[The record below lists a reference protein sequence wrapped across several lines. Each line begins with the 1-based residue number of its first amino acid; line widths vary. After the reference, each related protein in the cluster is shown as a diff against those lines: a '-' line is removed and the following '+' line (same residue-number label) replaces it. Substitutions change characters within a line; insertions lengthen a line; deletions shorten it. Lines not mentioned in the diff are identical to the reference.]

1 MTLVL
6 IYFTLAISLSFLC
19 SVLEAVLLSTPISY
33 INLKETE
40 GANGAKLLRKLKTDI
55 DKPISA
61 ILSLNT
67 IAHTIGAAG
76 VGAEAVKVFGEEY
89 RNGLHD
95 CSLQKTRRQSV
106 ARKSLP
112 WSTSVKKK
120 VFSRKRKATCCE
132 ALSKCKVSRP
142 KIS

>member
-61 ILSLNT
+61 ILSLK
-67 IAHTIGAAG
+67 G
-76 VGAEAVKVFGEEY
+76 
-89 RNGLHD
+89 
-95 CSLQKTRRQSV
+95 CS
-106 ARKSLP
+106 
-112 WSTSVKKK
+112 
-120 VFSRKRKATCCE
+120 
-132 ALSKCKVSRP
+132 
-142 KIS
+142 IN